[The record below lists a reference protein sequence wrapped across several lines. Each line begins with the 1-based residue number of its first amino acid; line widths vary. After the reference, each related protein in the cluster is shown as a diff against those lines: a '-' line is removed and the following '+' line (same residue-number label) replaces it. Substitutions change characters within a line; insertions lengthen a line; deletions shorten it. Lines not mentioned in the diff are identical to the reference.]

1 MTGWKGKEMRRQI
14 SDIYEILGKIGEG
27 NSGEIYKAYHKN
39 LGKEVVLKKIK
50 TEIKDF
56 VNNRVEVDVLKNLRH
71 SCLPQVLD
79 FLEIDGDVY
88 TVMDYIPG
96 NSFKQYL
103 DAGTV
108 FPEKSV
114 LIWAQQICATLRYLH
129 SQTPPIIHSDL
140 KPGNIM
146 LMPNGNI
153 CLIDFN
159 ISSSLDGNS
168 AWVTGFTS
176 GYAAPE
182 QILALKH
189 NRNQL
194 DRSKWKT
201 VDERVDIYSFG
212 ATIYHIF
219 TGQKPLSDADGYVED
234 IRNKGRKINN
244 IFASIIMK
252 CLEPDP
258 RKRYQNSEK
267 LLEDLKNIQIKDKR
281 YRRLLQR
288 QKIIYICTVVGMFLS
303 AGIAV
308 NGYFR
313 MDTEKQKRYEQ
324 LIRKEAEC
332 ISSESF
338 DYFESY
344 FQEAVNLE
352 PGRLDAYYQKALAL
366 DRQHQYGDN
375 IEFIQTA
382 ILDNPNI
389 AKENEDL
396 NNIYYLLG
404 NSYEKQENYS
414 QAAKCYEQAIE
425 IKPDEEDYYRDYAIA
440 LAHSGDIDAAKTA
453 LQEAKNQKLDSV
465 EIQYVEGELAY
476 VSKDYG
482 RAKGIFEQCIK
493 NTKDEYIKM
502 RAYIMSGKC
511 LDAMGD
517 AMEVLLEKEELMEE
531 AAETLSASYNIG
543 ILEQLGQV
551 YGDIAK
557 CTGDLSYDMKAIEVF
572 KKIKEQGMGNYNT
585 DYNLAVLYQNVHDYD
600 NAAVILEQM
609 LADYGENYKTYKNL
623 ALLEIAKQSLLSNGE
638 KNYERFKSY
647 YSKAQSFY
655 QDQLVNNEND
665 VEMDRLKELYE
676 QAVVNGWIQ
685 Q

>member
-1 MTGWKGKEMRRQI
+1 MRRQI
-14 SDIYEILGKIGEG
+14 SDIYEVLGKIGEG
-27 NSGEIYKAYHKN
+27 NSGEIYKAYHRN

-56 VNNRVEVDVLKNLRH
+56 VNNRAEVDVLKNLRH

-103 DAGTV
+103 DAGTI

-129 SQTPPIIHSDL
+129 GQTPPIIHSDL

-159 ISSSLDGNS
+159 ISASLDGNS
-168 AWVTGFTS
+168 AWVTGFTN

-182 QILALKH
+182 QILALKY
-189 NRNQL
+189 NRDQL
-194 DRSKWKT
+194 DRHKWKT
-201 VDERVDIYSFG
+201 VDERADIYSFG

-219 TGQKPLSDADGYVED
+219 TGQKPVPDANGYVED

-252 CLEPDP
+252 CLEPNP
-258 RKRYQNSEK
+258 RKRYQDSEK

-281 YRRLLQR
+281 YRHLLQK
-288 QKIIYICTVVGMFLS
+288 QKMIYLCIAMGMFLF
-303 AGIAV
+303 AGVAI

-332 ISSESF
+332 IAEESF
-338 DYFESY
+338 DYFDSY
-344 FQEAVNLE
+344 FQEAVNLY

-366 DRQHQYGDN
+366 DRQRQYGDN
-375 IEFIQTA
+375 IEFIQSA
-382 ILDNPNI
+382 ILNNSDI
-389 AKENEDL
+389 TKESESL

-414 QAAKCYEQAIE
+414 QAAKCYKQAIE

-440 LAHSGDIDAAKTA
+440 LAHGGDIEAAKVA
-453 LQEAKNQKLDSV
+453 LQEAKNQQLDSV
-465 EIQYVEGELAY
+465 EIKYVEGELAY
-476 VSKDYG
+476 ASKDYG
-482 RAKGIFEQCIK
+482 KAKNIFEQCIE

-502 RAYIMSGKC
+502 RAYIMTEKC
-511 LDAMGD
+511 LDTMGD
-517 AMEVLLEKEELMEE
+517 GMEVLLEKEELMEE
-531 AAETLSASYNIG
+531 AAEALSASYNIG

-551 YGDIAK
+551 YGDISK
-557 CTGDLSYDMKAIEVF
+557 YTGDLLYDMKAIEVF

-585 DYNLAVLYQNVHDYD
+585 DYNLAVLYQNVHDYG
-600 NAAVILEQM
+600 NASAILNQM
-609 LADYGENYKTYKNL
+609 LVDYGDNYKTYKSL
-623 ALLEIAKQSLLSNGE
+623 ALLEVAKQSLLPNGE
-638 KNYERFKSY
+638 KNYEEFKTY
-647 YSKAQSFY
+647 YNKAQDFY
-655 QDQLVNNEND
+655 QDQLVNNVND

-685 Q
+685 R